1 MTLEWEGAD
10 VDRAAAIAAAEERA
24 RLVAR
29 TVGEPLTIANEFSE
43 ITVSRV
49 ETRNGT
55 RLLIDSPKSGQWI
68 ALDPLELEAL
78 TWQTV
83 QTFSAMIGSPYAP
96 MSPDPDPSSTRNDYG
111 HGEG

>member
-1 MTLEWEGAD
+1 VTLEWEGAD

-24 RLVAR
+24 RL
-29 TVGEPLTIANEFSE
+29 
-43 ITVSRV
+43 V

-96 MSPDPDPSSTRNDYG
+96 MFPDPDPSSTRNDHG

>member
-10 VDRAAAIAAAEERA
+10 GDRAAAIAAAEERA

-29 TVGEPLTIANEFSE
+29 TGGEPLTIANEFSE

-49 ETRNGT
+49 ET
-55 RLLIDSPKSGQWI
+55 
-68 ALDPLELEAL
+68 
-78 TWQTV
+78 V
-83 QTFSAMIGSPYAP
+83 F
-96 MSPDPDPSSTRNDYG
+96 PDPDPSSTRNDHG